1 MALSGEQWSIAYN
14 DHEATIVAVGGGVR
28 AYTYRGR
35 HVVATYGDEELAPG
49 WAGHVLAP
57 WPNRVRDGRYAY
69 GGEEYQLPI
78 NEIPTNTALHG
89 FVAWAEWSAVEVT
102 DTSVTLEC
110 RLPARMG
117 YPWTL
122 QLRTRWSVGPGGL
135 RAAHTVSNPGTRTA
149 PFGLGTHSYLI
160 AGELERVD
168 QATLHVPAKKK
179 LKLDK
184 QQIPVG
190 SEPADLPESTVL
202 GDRAIDDAYG
212 GLQRGSDG
220 KAEVRLADPVSGT
233 AVTVWMDESFD
244 WVHIYTSDG
253 LEGDRRRGSVAI
265 EPTTCPPNA
274 LASGEDLIEL
284 APSEAWF
291 GVWGIRPE

>member
-28 AYTYRGR
+28 SYTYRGR
-35 HVVATYGDEELAPG
+35 QIVAGYGDDELAPG

-57 WPNRVRDGRYAY
+57 WPNRVRDGEYTY
-69 GGEEYQLPI
+69 GGERYQLPI
-78 NEIPTNTALHG
+78 NEIATNTALHG
-89 FVAWAEWSAVEVT
+89 FVAWMEWNAVEVT
-102 DTSVTLEC
+102 GSSVTLEC

-149 PFGLGTHSYLI
+149 PFGFGTHCYFT
-160 AGELERVD
+160 AGGLDRIDE
-168 QATLHVPAKKK
+168 ATLHVPAKKK

-184 QQIPVG
+184 QQIPTG
-190 SEPADLPESTVL
+190 SGPAELGEPTSLGGLVL
-202 GDRAIDDAYG
+202 DDAYG
-212 GLQRGSDG
+212 QLERGSDG
-220 KAEVRLADPVSGT
+220 TAEVRLADPVSGAAT
-233 AVTVWMDESFD
+233 LVWMDDSFD
-244 WVHIYTSDG
+244 WVHIFTADG
-253 LEGDRRRGSVAI
+253 LEGERRRGSVAI

-284 APSEAWF
+284 SPSEAWF